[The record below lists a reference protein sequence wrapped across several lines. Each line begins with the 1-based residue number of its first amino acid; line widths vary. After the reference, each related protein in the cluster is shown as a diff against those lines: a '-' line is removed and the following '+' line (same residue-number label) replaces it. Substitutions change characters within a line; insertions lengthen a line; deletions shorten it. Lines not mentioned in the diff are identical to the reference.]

1 MTIREAEPG
10 DLDALEALEIANFET
25 DRLSRRRLRHW
36 IRAENRIFLVAEP
49 DGQLRGYAL
58 ALFHGTTR
66 LARLYSIAVAASA
79 RGQGIA
85 RQLLQTLEERAAERG
100 RFFMRLEVAQ
110 DNQEAIRL
118 YESAGYA
125 AFDTVPDYYEDHRT
139 ALRMQKIIRQVHEPA
154 HRQAVPW
161 YQQTTEFTCGPAALM
176 MAMSALDA
184 ELPPR
189 QSLELE
195 LWREATTI
203 FMTSGHGGTHPMGLA
218 LAAHRRGFA
227 VETFIN
233 RKGALFTEGVR
244 QSAKKHIL
252 TLVHRQFLDGMKET
266 GLPIRYRDVTQQ
278 EIEQCLAQGGLVVV
292 LISSYRLDRKKA
304 PHWVTITAADEECF
318 YVNDPDPSIEEQTGL
333 DCEDLPIDRRD
344 FEHMSQFGRQKL
356 RAALLITKPRG
367 LPSSGAPGSPA
378 GVRTRP

>member
-1 MTIREAEPG
+1 MTIREVEPG
-10 DLDALEALEIANFET
+10 DLDALEALEIASFET

-36 IRAENRIFLVAEP
+36 IRADNRVFLVAEAG
-49 DGQLRGYAL
+49 GQLQGYAL
-58 ALFHGTTR
+58 ALFHGATR
-66 LARLYSIAVAASA
+66 LARLYSIAVDASA
-79 RGQGIA
+79 RGRGIA
-85 RQLLQTLEERAAERG
+85 RQLLDASEHRAAEKG

-110 DNQEAIRL
+110 DNREAIRL

-139 ALRMQKIIRQVHEPA
+139 ALRMQKIIRQIEEPE
-154 HRQAVPW
+154 RQRSIPW

-176 MAMSALDA
+176 MAMSALDP

-203 FMTSGHGGTHPMGLA
+203 FMTSGHGGTHPLGLA
-218 LAAHRRGFA
+218 LAAHRRGFT

-233 RKGALFTEGVR
+233 RRGALFTEGVR

-252 TLVHRQFLDGMKET
+252 TLVHRQFLAGMKEA
-266 GLPIRYRDVTQQ
+266 GLPVRYRDVTQQ
-278 EIEQCLAQGGLVVV
+278 EIEQCMTQGGIAVV
-292 LISSYRLDRKKA
+292 LISSYQLDRKKA
-304 PHWVTITAADEECF
+304 PHWVTITAVDEDCF

-344 FEHMSQFGRQKL
+344 FERMSQFGKQKL
-356 RAALLITKPRG
+356 RAALLITR
-367 LPSSGAPGSPA
+367 
-378 GVRTRP
+378 